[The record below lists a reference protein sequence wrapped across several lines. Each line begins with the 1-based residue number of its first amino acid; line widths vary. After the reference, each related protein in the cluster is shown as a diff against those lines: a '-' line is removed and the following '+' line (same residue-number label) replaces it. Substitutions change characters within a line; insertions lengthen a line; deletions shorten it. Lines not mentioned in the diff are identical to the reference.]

1 MTRTTS
7 GVLLEILAQVPDP
20 RKAKGKRHPLSAI
33 LGLAVLAIMCGYRSY
48 STIAEWG
55 RTYSCA
61 LVKRLGFTH
70 AKTPC
75 AATLHNLFKRL
86 DIAKLEQVLTQWTTE
101 TLQSVPQATDRVA
114 LAIDGKQLKGSAG
127 QNATVSHLLSVV
139 SHQLGVTIAQKAV
152 DTKTNEIP
160 ISTEILSAF
169 DIKGMI
175 VTTDALLTQRD
186 FCKKV
191 CALDGDYVVP
201 VALNH
206 RQLHQ
211 DIACLFAPPMDVN
224 TVEGTVNPLQQMH
237 TELDQNLDTHQTVE
251 KGHGR
256 IEIRRLTASTA
267 LNDYIQW
274 PGVNQVFEYSYQRIE
289 LSTGQVKQKT
299 QYGITSLTPD
309 QAAAIDLFALRRGHW
324 TIENKSHW
332 IRDMVL
338 GEDASQVREGVIPQV
353 MSALRNTALAVLR
366 FAGHQSISK
375 AMRYFAAHPQNALNL
390 INTKNEN

>member
-1 MTRTTS
+1 
-7 GVLLEILAQVPDP
+7 
-20 RKAKGKRHPLSAI
+20 
-33 LGLAVLAIMCGYRSY
+33 MCGYRSY

-55 RTYSCA
+55 RTYSST
-61 LVKRLGFTH
+61 LVKALGFTH

-86 DIAKLEQVLTQWTTE
+86 NITQLEALLTQWTTQ
-101 TLQSVPQATDRVA
+101 TLQSVAQATDRLA
-114 LAIDGKQLKGSAG
+114 LAIDGKQLNGSAK

-139 SHQLGVTIAQKAV
+139 SHELGVTIAQKAV
-152 DTKTNEIP
+152 DSKTNEIP

-206 RQLHQ
+206 KQLHQ
-211 DIACLFAPPMDVN
+211 DIACLFAPPMAIN
-224 TVEGTVNPLQQMH
+224 TNQPTINSLQLMH
-237 TELDQNLDTHQTVE
+237 TELGQTLDTYQTVE
-251 KGHGR
+251 KGHQR
-256 IEIRRLTASTA
+256 IETRQLTASTA

-274 PGVNQVFEYSYQRIE
+274 PGVNQVFEYSYERID

-299 QYGITSLTPD
+299 QYGITSLSPN
-309 QAAAIDLFALRRGHW
+309 QATAADLLALRRGHW
-324 TIENKSHW
+324 AIENKSHW
-332 IRDMVL
+332 VRDVVL
-338 GEDASQVREGVIPQV
+338 GEDASQVRRGVIPQV

-366 FAGHQSISK
+366 FAGHHSVSK

-390 INTKNEN
+390 INGQTEN

>member
-1 MTRTTS
+1 MIQTQS
-7 GVLLEILAQVPDP
+7 GALLEILAQVPDP

-55 RTYSCA
+55 RTYSST
-61 LVKRLGFTH
+61 LVKALGFTH

-101 TLQSVPQATDRVA
+101 TLQSHPQVTDRMA
-114 LAIDGKQLKGSAG
+114 LAIDGKTLRGSAK

-169 DIKGMI
+169 DIKDKI

-186 FCKKV
+186 FCAKV

-201 VALNH
+201 VGLNH
-206 RQLHQ
+206 KQLHE
-211 DIACLFAPPMDVN
+211 DIAYLFTPSTDIN
-224 TVEGTVNPLQQMH
+224 TAEGTLHPLQQMH
-237 TELDQNLDTHQTVE
+237 TELDQTLDTYQIVE
-251 KGHGR
+251 KGHQR
-256 IEIRRLTASTA
+256 IETRRLTASTA
-267 LNDYIQW
+267 LNDYVQW
-274 PGVNQVFEYSYQRIE
+274 PGVNQVFAYSYEWID

-309 QAAAIDLFALRRGHW
+309 QATAADLLALRRGHW
-324 TIENKSHW
+324 AIENQSHW
-332 IRDMVL
+332 VRDVVL
-338 GEDASQVREGVIPQV
+338 GEDASQVRVGVIPQV

-366 FAGHQSISK
+366 FAGHQQMAK
-375 AMRYFAAHPQNALNL
+375 TMRYCAANPQHAFNL
-390 INTKNEN
+390 INTKTEN